1 MSYSKKKGD
10 KSMQGEKFTLMQYN
24 ISAILGFI
32 EAGDFVIPEIQR
44 PFVWKRAQVR
54 DLIDSL
60 YNGYPTGYIITW
72 KNPDVHTKD
81 GCVAN
86 GKRVLIDGQQRITS
100 LMAAVSG
107 LEVLDEDF
115 NKDRIKIAFNPLA
128 KDSDKMFAVQ
138 DASHLKD
145 KKWIPDIAEVFKNE
159 FDPFDFAIKYCENN
173 SDVKPNE
180 INNAIMSLKG
190 IANRQIG
197 VIELDHTLDIDEVTE
212 IFIRINS
219 KGTALSQSDFVMSK
233 MASDTIHG
241 GNTLRKVVDY
251 FCHLAVKPDFYPQMI
266 KDEEFEKTEYAAK
279 IKWLARDNEDI
290 YDPDYGDMLRVSFM
304 YSFDRAKLA
313 DLVSLLSG
321 RDFVTREFKED
332 IVEDSYYKLGEG
344 IKVFINEYNF
354 NQFVLAI
361 KGAGYKSS
369 KQLNSQMTLDFAYML
384 YLKLSKDTTIPRDQI
399 KHHVQKWF
407 VLSTLTGRYITSP
420 ESVMSR
426 DIRLINEKG
435 FINFFNE
442 VEASVLSD
450 TFWNITL
457 PQNLETTSTN
467 SPAFNT
473 FLAAQV
479 NLNCN
484 SLFMHGTMISDLINI
499 SGDVHHIFPKA
510 YLKKNGVDSKG
521 RYNQVANF
529 TYLDTQ
535 VNKAVK
541 DDAPNIYFGKVI
553 EQCENTSI
561 AFGNIADRDSL
572 MRNLDENAIPQD
584 VIGMTV
590 DDYDVF
596 LVERRKLMAKL
607 VEKYYKGL

>member
-1 MSYSKKKGD
+1 
-10 KSMQGEKFTLMQYN
+10 
-24 ISAILGFI
+24 
-32 EAGDFVIPEIQR
+32 
-44 PFVWKRAQVR
+44 
-54 DLIDSL
+54 
-60 YNGYPTGYIITW
+60 
-72 KNPDVHTKD
+72 
-81 GCVAN
+81 
-86 GKRVLIDGQQRITS
+86 
-100 LMAAVSG
+100 MAAVSG

-384 YLKLSKDTTIPRDQI
+384 YLKLLKDTTIPRDQI
-399 KHHVQKWF
+399 KHHAQKWF

-467 SPAFNT
+467 SPAFKT

>member
-1 MSYSKKKGD
+1 
-10 KSMQGEKFTLMQYN
+10 MQGEKFTLMQYN

-81 GCVAN
+81 GSVAN
-86 GKRVLIDGQQRITS
+86 GKRVLIDGQQRITA

-241 GNTLRKVVDY
+241 GNTIRKVVDY

-321 RDFVTREFKED
+321 RDFVTREFKDD

-384 YLKLSKDTTIPRDQI
+384 YLKLLKDTTIPRDQI

-561 AFGNIADRDSL
+561 AFGNIGDRDSL

-590 DDYDVF
+590 DDYDAF